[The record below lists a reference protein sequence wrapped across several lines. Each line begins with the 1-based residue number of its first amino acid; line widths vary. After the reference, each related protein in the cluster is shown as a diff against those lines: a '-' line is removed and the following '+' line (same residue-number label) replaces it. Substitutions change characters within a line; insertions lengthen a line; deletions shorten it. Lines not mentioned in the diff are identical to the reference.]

1 MKKTCV
7 LLLTLLAAGLSHGAE
22 NSADQ
27 LIRRRAVEKGPS
39 RTSEARYPRQES
51 ASEKI
56 ASGIEKAPQ
65 VIDSVSAMLDKA
77 PEAAQK
83 IAAASENLFTKKS
96 HIYLRMNVMEPNI
109 GTRKSIFPGFGLGY
123 RRAVG
128 NAAVDLSLGYSKG
141 KGTAHHGKSEFI
153 TLPKLSYLYYISPV
167 ENQSFYIGPAIA
179 LGRIVRG
186 PENRFEGLIPSAS
199 IGFEISRR
207 ANLLSF
213 FQLDVSAPVVAATL
227 KGHMPKPIAEFAFG
241 AGF

>member
-1 MKKTCV
+1 MKKIWI
-7 LLLTLLAAGLSHGAE
+7 LLLTLLAAGLSFGAE

-39 RTSEARYPRQES
+39 RVTQPRYVVEES
-51 ASEKI
+51 TSEKI

-65 VIDSVSAMLDKA
+65 VLDSLSAMLDKA

-83 IAAASENLFTKKS
+83 ISVAAENLSTKKS
-96 HIYLRMNVMEPNI
+96 HIYLRMNVMEPNL
-109 GTRKSIFPGFGLGY
+109 GHGKAVLPGFGLGY
-123 RRAVG
+123 RRTVG
-128 NAAVDLSLGYSKG
+128 SAAVDFSFGYSKG
-141 KGTAHHGKSEFI
+141 RGAAHHGKSEFI
-153 TLPKLSYLYYISPV
+153 TLPKISYLYYFSPIL
-167 ENQSFYIGPAIA
+167 NQSFYVGPAIA

-199 IGFEISRR
+199 IGIEISRR

-213 FQLDVSAPVVAATL
+213 FQLDVSMPVIAANL
-227 KGHMPKPIAEFAFG
+227 KGHMPGPIAELAFG